1 MHHCEL
7 VQCVLGGHPGLGQ
20 DVNMPGGG
28 HSLALHGTQGQISVV
43 TLGAFV
49 LTHCDI
55 TDISHTSNNL
65 LEAVAVVYRAGS
77 EQSIALQVHLGG
89 NVAHGVLELG
99 TGGVSVRHTS
109 SKGITVVP

>member
-1 MHHCEL
+1 MLFCASSNTL
-7 VQCVLGGHPGLGQ
+7 
-20 DVNMPGGG
+20 
-28 HSLALHGTQGQISVV
+28 IS
-43 TLGAFV
+43 TGA
-49 LTHCDI
+49 D
-55 TDISHTSNNL
+55 L

-109 SKGITVVP
+109 NQGITAVP

>member
-1 MHHCEL
+1 ML
-7 VQCVLGGHPGLGQ
+7 FYASSSTL
-20 DVNMPGGG
+20 
-28 HSLALHGTQGQISVV
+28 IS
-43 TLGAFV
+43 TEGA
-49 LTHCDI
+49 D
-55 TDISHTSNNL
+55 L

-109 SKGITVVP
+109 NQGITTVP